1 LIFEKAACE
10 AAFLL
15 NLLQGSSVKSHVMKS
30 ILFLFTLTM
39 LVSFRAAAQTPLE
52 IAQAHYAAG
61 RYDDALA
68 AVGVAV
74 TTDRSADALFC
85 RANIHHKLGHFTE
98 ALDDYD
104 RAKLAGYSN
113 DELYLHRG
121 ICKASLMMYES
132 ARIDLMHYLEYNP
145 DDAHPYYWLASIEYM
160 NMENKSSL
168 RYLDEALAI
177 DSTYADAYYLRAANM
192 AELNKMNLSLEDF
205 QSALY
210 YNPKLQRA
218 KLNMAV
224 ILIGM
229 GQYDNALELLSE
241 LRLENVEF
249 LSEVLYY
256 RGETL
261 YYLHDLDGACNDW
274 NDSANMGDRDA
285 QQNHKRVCA
294 DKGKLKNKKRTYFQ
308 F

>member
-1 LIFEKAACE
+1 
-10 AAFLL
+10 
-15 NLLQGSSVKSHVMKS
+15 MKS
-30 ILFLFTLTM
+30 ILLLCALSLF
-39 LVSFRAAAQTPLE
+39 AALRCDAQSPLETAQT
-52 IAQAHYAAG
+52 HYNAG
-61 RYDDALA
+61 RYDEALTA
-68 AVGVAV
+68 IGVAISV
-74 TTDRSADALFC
+74 DRSADALFL

-104 RAKLAGYSN
+104 RAKLGGYN
-113 DELYLHRG
+113 GDELYLHRG
-121 ICKASLMMYES
+121 ICKTSLMMYES

-145 DDAHPYYWLASIEYM
+145 DDARPYYWLASVEYM

-192 AELNKMNLSLEDF
+192 AELKKMNLALEDF
-205 QSALY
+205 QSALH
-210 YNPKLQRA
+210 YNSKLQRA

-229 GQYDNALELLSE
+229 GQYDNALEMLSE
-241 LRLENVEF
+241 LRLENVDF

-261 YYLHDLDGACNDW
+261 YYLHDLDGACTDW
-274 NDSANMGDRDA
+274 SDSAGMGDRDA

-294 DKGKLKNKKRTYFQ
+294 EKGKLKNKKRTYFQ

>member
-1 LIFEKAACE
+1 MMRLIIS
-10 AAFLL
+10 LL
-15 NLLQGSSVKSHVMKS
+15 LISLPGLYCLGQSPLQ
-30 ILFLFTLTM
+30 L
-39 LVSFRAAAQTPLE
+39 AEQ
-52 IAQAHYAAG
+52 HYKAG
-61 RYDDALA
+61 RYEEALA
-68 AVGVAV
+68 SANVAV
-74 TTDRSADALFC
+74 SMDRSPEALYV
-85 RANIHHKLGHFTE
+85 RANAHHKLGHFTE

-104 RAKLAGYSN
+104 RARIAGYN
-113 DELYLHRG
+113 DDEIYLHRG
-121 ICKASLMMYES
+121 ICKVSLLMYES
-132 ARIDLMHYLEYNP
+132 ARFDLMQHLEYHP
-145 DDAHPYYWLASIEYM
+145 DDARPYYWLASIDYM

-192 AELNKMNLSLEDF
+192 AELKKMNLALEDF
-205 QSALY
+205 QSALS

-218 KLNMAV
+218 KLNMAI

-229 GQYDNALELLSE
+229 GQYDNALEMLSE
-241 LRLENVEF
+241 LRLEDVDF

-274 NDSANMGDRDA
+274 NDSAQMGDRDA
-285 QQNHKRVCA
+285 QQNHKKVCA
-294 DKGKLKNKKRTYFQ
+294 EKGKMKNKKRTYFQ

>member
-1 LIFEKAACE
+1 
-10 AAFLL
+10 
-15 NLLQGSSVKSHVMKS
+15 MRP
-30 ILFLFTLTM
+30 LFLF
-39 LVSFRAAAQTPLE
+39 VSLLCSALSNAQSPLKL
-52 IAQAHYAAG
+52 AQEHYAAG
-61 RYDDALA
+61 RYEEALA
-68 AVGVAV
+68 SANVAV
-74 TTDRSADALFC
+74 SMDRIPEALYC
-85 RANIHHKLGHFTE
+85 RANAHHKLGHFTE

-104 RAKLAGYSN
+104 RAKIGGYQD
-113 DELYLHRG
+113 DEIYLHRG
-121 ICKASLMMYES
+121 ICKVSLMMYES
-132 ARIDLMHYLEYNP
+132 ARIDLMHYLEYHL
-145 DDAHPYYWLASIEYM
+145 DDARPYYWLATVEYM

-192 AELNKMNLSLEDF
+192 AELNKNNLALEDF
-205 QSALY
+205 QSALQ

-218 KLNMAV
+218 KLNMAI

-229 GQYDNALELLSE
+229 GQYDNALEMLSE
-241 LRLENVEF
+241 LRLESVDF

-261 YYLHDLDGACNDW
+261 YYLHDMEGACTDW
-274 NDSANMGDRDA
+274 NDSAQLGDRDA

-294 DKGKLKNKKRTYFQ
+294 EKGKLKNKKRTYFE